1 MTSIAARQW
10 LSAGRSIWSSLWP
23 EIRRCWRLL
32 RIVVHIFY
40 GLLLALF
47 IGAFWR
53 PYRPMVQ
60 RATRHWIRV
69 LMPILGVDLDVQGR
83 PTADT
88 AFVVSNHVS
97 WLDIPL
103 LGGECS
109 VHFLSK
115 AEVRDWPLIGLLAQ
129 AIGTLFIRRGA
140 GESQRKGQE
149 IADHLLR
156 GRTVLVFPEGTT
168 TDGHEVR
175 RFFPQ
180 LFVAPVLAGVPV
192 QPVAIRYLDDQGDV
206 DTSLAFIGD
215 DAFEQH
221 LWQLLRRDRIR
232 ARVTW
237 GNALVPSTDREVLC
251 HAAWEQ
257 VSSLLGSSRQ

>member
-1 MTSIAARQW
+1 MTAIVARQW
-10 LSAGRSIWSSLWP
+10 LSMWSSLWP
-23 EIRRCWRLL
+23 DIRRCWRLL
-32 RIVVHIFY
+32 RVVVHIFY
-40 GLLLALF
+40 GLLLALV

-53 PYRPMVQ
+53 PYRPLVQ
-60 RATRHWIRV
+60 RATRHWIRA
-69 LMPILGVDLDVQGR
+69 LMPILGVELEVRGA
-83 PTADT
+83 PVVGT

-103 LGGECS
+103 LGGQHR

-149 IADHLLR
+149 ISDHLLS

-168 TDGHEVR
+168 TEGHNVR

-180 LFVAPVLAGVPV
+180 LFAAPVLAGVPV
-192 QPVAIRYLDDQGDV
+192 QPVAIRYLDDLGNV
-206 DTSLAFIGD
+206 DASLAFIGD
-215 DAFEQH
+215 DTFERH

-232 ARVTW
+232 AQVIW
-237 GNALVPSTDREVLC
+237 GNPLAPCSDREALC
-251 HAAWEQ
+251 QAAWEQ
-257 VSSLLGSSRQ
+257 VSALVGSSCQ